1 MPSLHTIEQRLI
13 YLERRPPP
21 ANTEPLEERIK
32 RYIAIMD
39 SEDYDSSEDGRALK
53 ETIER
58 YASAIKKE
66 LE

>member
-39 SEDYDSSEDGRALK
+39 SEDYDSSEEGLALK
-53 ETIER
+53 ETIEH
-58 YASAIKKE
+58 YASVIE
-66 LE
+66 GLE